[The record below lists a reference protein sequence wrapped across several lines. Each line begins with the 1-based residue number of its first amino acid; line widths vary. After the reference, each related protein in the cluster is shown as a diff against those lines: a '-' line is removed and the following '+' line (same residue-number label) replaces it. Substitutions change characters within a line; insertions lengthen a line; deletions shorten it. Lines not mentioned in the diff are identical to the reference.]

1 MSQKNKTKNK
11 ILTQMFDVRPVDANG
26 DLDLEKINKVARVSK
41 INSSQAIIRPIKK
54 LENQVVCDVR
64 QALQYPSED
73 EERKFQKFIL
83 EERAKSEA
91 EEAHRNLLRERV
103 FIEKQRQEIEKEQE
117 LQGRN
122 DELLAIRRK
131 QQEYLMQKREFERQ
145 EEERRQLEKQEQF
158 RAYLAEK
165 QARKIEKEK
174 REQYRQLQKNKHK
187 ERRKKKFNDAKV
199 EFLSFFRFDSNLKDK
214 NSYKHFE
221 KIDQKRYSLPF
232 FATVTAVFLLIF
244 GVSFFYRGLKVRGLA
259 IENGKIAYANLTQAK
274 DEIKNSNFNKAAVNF
289 NDAHARFGEIK
300 NDIDGLGKILVE
312 ASRFVP
318 FLSKLSSGSHL
329 AEAGKDIS
337 RIGELATETLKT
349 LNDIKNPNKEG
360 ESISYLKIFQDSNK
374 NIVEISVRLNDL
386 ENNLTKINLKDIPED
401 QRSQFIALKQ
411 KLPEINKF
419 MKSFA
424 EEEKILVDVLGGN
437 GPRKYLFLFQNNQ
450 EMRATGGFIGTYAVL
465 DISNGTIKNFFV
477 DGIFNPDGQL
487 REKIIPPTPIQK
499 ISAAWSLH
507 DSNWFPDFP
516 KSAEKA
522 SWFYEKTGGPT
533 VDGVITMTPTVMRR
547 LLEITGPIEM
557 PEYSMTIDANNFL
570 ENIQTE
576 VEVNY
581 DKDLNQPKKVLA
593 DLTPKVLDRIFN
605 ANSIADFTNTIDVL
619 LSSLNEKHI
628 LIYSKNY
635 DIEKILS
642 ANGWSG
648 EILDTRKDYLSVI
661 NTNINGYKTDGV
673 VTEDISHKAEIQSDG
688 SIINTVTITRQH
700 NGGNTPYEWWN
711 KVNADYMRVYVPKG
725 SKLIHVSGQTKEF
738 NSPPLDYKALGFKQ
752 DVQLMMED
760 DSMVIDEESGTRIYE
775 DSGKTVFANWV
786 YVSPQESVK
795 ITYSYILPFKL
806 DTSLTV
812 NPADA
817 YSILF
822 QKQSGSLGSEF
833 SSAVTYPDFYKV
845 IWKYPEQNTLILT
858 DETNGRSGFEFK
870 DKLNTDKFIGV
881 AFEKKQ

>member
-1 MSQKNKTKNK
+1 MSNKIKNK
-11 ILTQMFDVRPVDANG
+11 ILPQMFDVRPVDANG
-26 DLDLEKINKVARVSK
+26 DLDFEKINKIVRISK
-41 INSSQAIIRPIKK
+41 INTLRSPSHLIEKNIDTENNISLNSLDDEKKRFQEFILREKDEYNADRFRINQIKK
-54 LENQVVCDVR
+54 KTFFEHQKQERERELQKQHHELLMAQIEKQKRIAQEEEMR
-64 QALQYPSED
+64 QEEYERQQAKNREQFIQYLADKQKRKTEKIRLKKIKRLQKIKRK
-73 EERKFQKFIL
+73 EERKKRFNKIKQGLIDIL
-83 EERAKSEA
+83 RFSNE
-91 EEAHRNLLRERV
+91 
-103 FIEKQRQEIEKEQE
+103 
-117 LQGRN
+117 
-122 DELLAIRRK
+122 
-131 QQEYLMQKREFERQ
+131 
-145 EEERRQLEKQEQF
+145 
-158 RAYLAEK
+158 
-165 QARKIEKEK
+165 
-174 REQYRQLQKNKHK
+174 NKH
-187 ERRKKKFNDAKV
+187 N
-199 EFLSFFRFDSNLKDK
+199 
-214 NSYKHFE
+214 YHHFE
-221 KIDQKRYSLPF
+221 KIDRRRYSLSF
-232 FATVTAVFLLIF
+232 FIAVPAVFLLIF
-244 GVSFFYRGLKVRGLA
+244 GASFFYRGLKVRGLA
-259 IENGKIAYANLTQAK
+259 IENGKIAYANLTKAK
-274 DEIKNSNFNKAAVNF
+274 DEIKNSNFNRAAVNF
-289 NDAHARFGEIK
+289 DDAYERFDEIK
-300 NDIDGLGKILVE
+300 KNIDGLGKILVE
-312 ASRFVP
+312 TSRFVP

-337 RIGELATETLKT
+337 RIGELATEILQT
-349 LNDIKNPNKEG
+349 LNEIKNPNKNG

-374 NIVEISVRLNDL
+374 NIVEISAKMDDL
-386 ENNLTKINLKDIPED
+386 EDNLAKINMDDIPEN

-419 MKSFA
+419 MDSFA

-465 DISNGTIKNFFV
+465 DISNGNIKNFFV

-487 REKIIPPTPIQK
+487 REKIIPPIPIQK
-499 ISAAWSLH
+499 ISANWSLH

-533 VDGVITMTPTVMRR
+533 VDGVITMTPTVMQR

-557 PEYSMTIDANNFL
+557 PEYSMTIDKDNFL

-576 VEVNY
+576 VEIGY

-593 DLTPKVLDRIFN
+593 DLTPKILDRIFN
-605 ANSIADFTNTIDVL
+605 TKNISDFTKTIDIL

-642 ANGWSG
+642 KNGWSG

-673 VTEDISHKAEIQSDG
+673 VAENISHKAEIQSDG

-711 KVNADYMRVYVPKG
+711 KVNSDYMRVYVPKG

-752 DVQLMMED
+752 DVQLIIEEE
-760 DSMVIDEESGTRIYE
+760 SVVIDEESGTRIYE

-806 DTSLTV
+806 DMSLTI

-822 QKQSGSLGSEF
+822 QKQSGSIGSDF
-833 SSAVTYPDFYKV
+833 SSTIIYPDFYKE
-845 IWKYPEQNTLILT
+845 IWRYPEQNISMLSDQIDGKT
-858 DETNGRSGFEFK
+858 GFKFE
-870 DKLNTDKFIGV
+870 DKLKTDKFIGV
-881 AFEKKQ
+881 AFGKE